1 MQVALQLQADNG
13 NIYAMG
19 RETKNYRHERY
30 SPEVIRKYEDP
41 EYAKAAE
48 AYEREARMRRAAASR
63 NADAGDFS
71 SGESYGYTGYA
82 NQRGYGQDYTGIA
95 GNDQYGDLGGRSELS
110 ASERRAAR
118 REAKHDKNRNR
129 SYVVRGRGRSRE
141 ESVASLTDPEAASE
155 YYGGGGRRSSGSGGS
170 GRNGGYSGNGGNGR
184 TGGSGSAGGKRG
196 GKKKKRHVVR
206 NILLIIVAL
215 IIALMAF
222 LMSITSNLD
231 RVDVGK
237 DFAISKHA
245 ARSLAGYRN
254 ILILGSDARAGEGL
268 DGSRSDAIIIL
279 SINRLNSDIRMISV
293 MRDSYL
299 KFKLYDGEL
308 GLDKLTH
315 AHAFG
320 GGLNTVQALNR
331 SLDLN
336 IKEFVIFDWKAVADT
351 VDTLG
356 GIEVDVKKKE
366 IGDLNKWGPESAEN
380 VGTKWHKVKK
390 PGKQTLDG
398 AQAVT
403 YCRIRKNSGGDTGR
417 GNRYKTVMA
426 AVMKKA
432 AKNPLKMQQLSK
444 KVMPQV
450 RTNMSQV
457 QLAQLVARAPM
468 MDSEMGISWPKK
480 YYGGLVNGVWY
491 AVPTTLESNVKWLHK
506 KAFGQEDYE
515 LSEECS
521 SINDEIINNTG
532 YY

>member
-1 MQVALQLQADNG
+1 
-13 NIYAMG
+13 MG
-19 RETKNYRHERY
+19 RETKNYRHEHY

-48 AYEREARMRRAAASR
+48 AYEREARMRRAAASG
-63 NADAGDFS
+63 NADAEVFS
-71 SGESYGYTGYA
+71 SGESYGSTGYG
-82 NQRGYGQDYTGIA
+82 NQRGYNAGASGNSGYGQYDS
-95 GNDQYGDLGGRSELS
+95 LGSRSELTP
-110 ASERRAAR
+110 AERRAAR
-118 REAKHDKNRNR
+118 HDRRRNQ
-129 SYVVRGRGRSRE
+129 SYGSRSRASRSRQRAAE
-141 ESVASLTDPEAASE
+141 AASLTDLEAANA
-155 YYGGGGRRSSGSGGS
+155 YYGGTGGGSGSGG
-170 GRNGGYSGNGGNGR
+170 
-184 TGGSGSAGGKRG
+184 GKRSKFG
-196 GKKKKRHVVR
+196 KNGKKKKRHWIR
-206 NILLIIVAL
+206 NILLIVLAL
-215 IIALMAF
+215 IVALMAF
-222 LMSITSNLD
+222 LLSVTSHLD
-231 RVDVGK
+231 RVDTGK
-237 DFAISKHA
+237 DFAISSKA
-245 ARSLAGYRN
+245 ARTLAGYRN
-254 ILILGSDARAGEGL
+254 ILILGSDARADEGL

-279 SINRLNSDIRMISV
+279 SINRMNSDIRLISV

-299 KFKLYDGEL
+299 KFNLYDGEL

-351 VDTLG
+351 VDTVG

-432 AKNPLKMQQLSK
+432 ASNPLKMSELSS

-450 RTNMSQV
+450 RTNMSQA
-457 QLAQLVARAPM
+457 QLAMLIARAPM
-468 MDSEMGISWPKK
+468 MDSEKGLSWPKK
-480 YYGGLVNGVWY
+480 YYGGLVDGVWY

-515 LSEECS
+515 LSDTCS
-521 SINDEIINNTG
+521 EINDEIINGTG

>member
-1 MQVALQLQADNG
+1 
-13 NIYAMG
+13 MG
-19 RETKNYRHERY
+19 TETRDYRHERY

-63 NADAGDFS
+63 NADAGTFS
-71 SGESYGYTGYA
+71 SGESYGYTGTA
-82 NQRGYGQDYTGIA
+82 NQGGYGQEYTGMA
-95 GNDQYGDLGGRSELS
+95 GNDRYGDLGGRSELS

-118 REAKHDKNRNR
+118 QIAKHDKSRNR
-129 SYVVRGRGRSRE
+129 SYSVRGRRGGRE
-141 ESVASLTDPEAASE
+141 ESIASLTDPEAASAA
-155 YYGGGGRRSSGSGGS
+155 YGSGGGRNGSFRGNSSSGGRSGGS
-170 GRNGGYSGNGGNGR
+170 GRSGGP
-184 TGGSGSAGGKRG
+184 GGKR
-196 GKKKKRHVVR
+196 GKKKKRHVIR
-206 NILLIIVAL
+206 NVLLIILAL
-215 IIALMAF
+215 IVALMAF

-231 RVDVGK
+231 RVEVGK

-245 ARSLAGYRN
+245 AKSLAGYRN
-254 ILILGSDARAGEGL
+254 ILILGSDARADEGL

-299 KFKLYDGEL
+299 KFNLYDGEL

-390 PGKQTLDG
+390 AGVQTIDG

-450 RTNMSQV
+450 RTNMSQL
-457 QLAQLVARAPM
+457 QLAELIARAPL
-468 MDSEMGISWPKK
+468 MDSEKGLSWPKK
-480 YYGGLVNGVWY
+480 YYGGLVDGVWY

-515 LSEECS
+515 LSESCS
-521 SINDEIINNTG
+521 EINEEIINTTG